1 MVRRMRAVVTG
12 LAAVALAAPP
22 YPPTPIGRGPRFHPP
37 PAPESVLRGEPVGDL
52 RCAGARP
59 RFGVHVEVFAR
70 GLVVVVPSGI
80 GVARPFVRTG
90 AFVRPRGCTYA
101 LRTRAPTGVVEVA
114 RSARLTLGDLFD
126 VWGQPLSRTRL
137 AGFRTTQARPVRAYV
152 AGRLW
157 RGELRAIPLTR
168 HAQVVLEL
176 GAYIRPHPRFLF
188 PRGL

>member
-37 PAPESVLRGEPVGDL
+37 PAPEAVLRGEPVDDL
-52 RCAGARP
+52 RCAGPRS

-80 GVARPFVRTG
+80 GVARPLVRSG
-90 AFVRPRGCTYA
+90 AFVFPRGCTYG
-101 LRTRAPTGVVEVA
+101 LRTLAPTGVVEVA
-114 RSARLTLGDLFD
+114 RGARLRLGDLFD
-126 VWGQPLSRTRL
+126 VWGQPLSPTRL

-157 RGELRAIPLTR
+157 RGDLRAIPLTR

>member
-1 MVRRMRAVVTG
+1 MRGVVTG

-37 PAPESVLRGEPVGDL
+37 PATESVLRGKPVGEQ
-52 RCAGARP
+52 RCANARG

-70 GLVVVVPSGI
+70 GLVVVIPSGV

-90 AFVRPRGCTYA
+90 AFVLPRGCTYP
-101 LRTRAPTGVVEVA
+101 LRTLAPTGVVEVA
-114 RSARLTLGDLFD
+114 RRARLRLGDLFD

-137 AGFRTTQARPVRAYV
+137 AGFRTTEARPVRAYV
-152 AGRLW
+152 AGRRW
-157 RGELRAIPLTR
+157 RGDLRSIPLTR
-168 HAQVVLEL
+168 HAQIVLEL
-176 GAYIRPHPRFLF
+176 GAYIPPHPRFLF